1 MATPKSQLNV
11 LILDHNLCISRAQ
24 TVAQATDLDIFWAVA
39 NLLLIQ
45 PKHKQLTFALRCD
58 IPTGEVKKK
67 ALVLC
72 GGTEAAELK
81 QENLLVSRCHTV

>member
-39 NLLLIQ
+39 NSLLIQ
-45 PKHKQLTFALRCD
+45 TKT
-58 IPTGEVKKK
+58 
-67 ALVLC
+67 
-72 GGTEAAELK
+72 
-81 QENLLVSRCHTV
+81 